1 MTTIQETA
9 SQILDVGQRRF
20 WADDY
25 EKRMDTFADVVEGL
39 DPAAR
44 AQLFDEILEQD
55 SGATMS
61 WLTVDRLDSLAREG
75 RITANERSAVLEGFG
90 DAYVAGE
97 IGFQDAM
104 AFTNIFGS
112 GAVGGIGLNPDPAQ
126 LEALLGTLSAANGG
140 DPGFIEKF
148 ATAMLQQRLYSEP
161 MAVLPHERDALAGVL
176 LNALD
181 EAGGSSSVHNALSS
195 LSGGQKAAL
204 LESLASSG
212 LAFRNPSLDG
222 TAVRDPMAIVIEATS
237 RHGGSQD
244 ALEMVRFVS
253 ASSTGNVLENHFH
266 DMDNKPYEERAD
278 ALGELFLTHG
288 DVILTDLTVADPGQ
302 TVGSSNDRSTVTG
315 ENLLALS
322 NLVRITGLN
331 PDNPRADA
339 VMDMVGDFAAANI
352 RAGNLTDQDDV
363 NGDGEVNA
371 LDIEARDAGNGR
383 AAMIGA
389 IMQDAVSSGY
399 VDLRADIA
407 ARDAFVGFVLDVAI
421 SAIPVGGDFAAKAIT
436 DQVSG
441 ALGGLS
447 EAVRDRI
454 AESLAAI
461 PKDLLTD
468 AQGQLT
474 AAAKDA
480 IIEALPED
488 YQYLEGI
495 KGESNTLIA
504 DVILSASLRDYQL
517 TESMGEYRSYIDQA
531 RGD

>member
-1 MTTIQETA
+1 
-9 SQILDVGQRRF
+9 
-20 WADDY
+20 
-25 EKRMDTFADVVEGL
+25 
-39 DPAAR
+39 
-44 AQLFDEILEQD
+44 
-55 SGATMS
+55 
-61 WLTVDRLDSLAREG
+61 
-75 RITANERSAVLEGFG
+75 
-90 DAYVAGE
+90 
-97 IGFQDAM
+97 
-104 AFTNIFGS
+104 
-112 GAVGGIGLNPDPAQ
+112 
-126 LEALLGTLSAANGG
+126 
-140 DPGFIEKF
+140 
-148 ATAMLQQRLYSEP
+148 MLQQRLYSEP

-195 LSGGQKAAL
+195 LSGGRRPRCWSRSRAAAGVPQ
-204 LESLASSG
+204 SVAG
-212 LAFRNPSLDG
+212 R

-244 ALEMVRFVS
+244 ALEMC
-253 ASSTGNVLENHFH
+253 ASSVPFTGNVLENHFH

-331 PDNPRADA
+331 PDNPRAEA

-389 IMQDAVSSGY
+389 IMQVRQ
-399 VDLRADIA
+399 LRLFRPA
-407 ARDAFVGFVLDVAI
+407 AI
-421 SAIPVGGDFAAKAIT
+421 SPPAMRSWASCWTLRSPPSRLAVTSRRKRSPTRCRA
-436 DQVSG
+436 
-441 ALGGLS
+441 ALGGLN

-474 AAAKDA
+474 AAQRTRSSRRCRRTTSTSRASRA
-480 IIEALPED
+480 SE
-488 YQYLEGI
+488 YLH
-495 KGESNTLIA
+495 A

-517 TESMGEYRSYIDQA
+517 TESGRIRSYIDRRAATEGRHGEHVHCVMASRSPAKRASRNGGFRACRPPA
-531 RGD
+531 RPRAAR